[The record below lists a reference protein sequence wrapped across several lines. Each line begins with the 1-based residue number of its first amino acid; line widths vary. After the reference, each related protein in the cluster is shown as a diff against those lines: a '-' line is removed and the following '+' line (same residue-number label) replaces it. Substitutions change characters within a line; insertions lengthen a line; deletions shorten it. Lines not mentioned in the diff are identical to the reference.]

1 MTTKRPPR
9 INMSAYIK
17 PRLFDELCR
26 ISDAT
31 QDSRSNIV
39 NNALQYYFES
49 LKAVERG
56 RKPAP
61 IPSAD
66 DEEADWS
73 KV

>member
-1 MTTKRPPR
+1 MKTKRPPR
-9 INMSAYIK
+9 INMSVYIK

-26 ISDAT
+26 ISDAS

-39 NNALQYYFES
+39 NNAIQYYFES
-49 LKAVERG
+49 LRDVERG

-61 IPSAD
+61 IASAN
-66 DEEADWS
+66 DEEDWS